1 MLGLSLGPGLGY
13 VLLGT
18 LHDAAIRAI
27 IWYISMALVSLWG
40 YRLYRQFDFKR
51 MSHVDL
57 ARWYRKITFF
67 YYLMFILWTVIF
79 LLFIPLHASNLHYI
93 AIFTQMGSAVVAS
106 SLLFSDRRLYLPII
120 LILMIPL
127 ILYFAQ
133 ISSWYGYVLTVFAC
147 VFAWVLTYAA
157 SSSNRL
163 LFKTSYQ
170 ASHDQLTGLYNR
182 NYFIDAMQHTVNAL
196 NSNNG
201 YCSLLLIDLDHFKTI
216 NDSLGH
222 DVGDVMLKEVARRMG
237 EIVPKNVLIARM
249 GGDEF
254 IVVGG
259 IAASRQRCLA
269 DTMEMAEGLRESL
282 KEVYLIGRHHLH
294 ISASIGISILH
305 QPKNNANQYIKE
317 ADIAMYQVKDK
328 GRDGIVLFGQEISD
342 KVERNLQIERLLHQA
357 IAKNEFYLNFQPQF
371 DPGHNIV
378 GCEVLLRWKNS
389 KLGMVSPLEFIPI
402 AEKTGLIID
411 IGYWVMQQSF
421 KTLHEWLANGI
432 DLQQLSINVSMRQF
446 FFQTFPN
453 EVDQL
458 SRDYL
463 TPETCCRITFELTES
478 VMAEELDKLVRIMHQ
493 LKKQGFS
500 FSIDDF
506 GTGYSSLSY
515 LRKVPLDEIKIDRSF
530 IEEISTSKSDQS
542 MIEMILNLSRV
553 FGLKVVAEGVETQE
567 QEDILLQGGCDLIQ
581 GYLLSRP
588 LSREDFEL
596 LFRERQQAV
605 PTSKI
610 PDH

>member
-13 VLLGT
+13 VLLGVI
-18 LHDAAIRAI
+18 HDVAVRAI
-27 IWYISMALVSLWG
+27 SWYIAMVLISVWG
-40 YRLYRQFDFKR
+40 FRLYYQFDFKR
-51 MSHVDL
+51 MSHAGLV
-57 ARWYRKITFF
+57 RWYRHTTIFF
-67 YYLMFILWTVIF
+67 YIIFILWTVVF
-79 LLFIPLHASNLHYI
+79 LLFIPLHESNLHYI
-93 AIFTQMGSAVVAS
+93 AIFTQIGAGVVAS
-106 SLLFSDRRLYLPII
+106 SLLFSDKRHFIPINFI
-120 LILMIPL
+120 MMVPL

-133 ISSWYGYVLTVFAC
+133 IASWYGYVLTVFSC
-147 VFAWVLTYAA
+147 VFAWVLYYAA

-163 LFKTSYQ
+163 LYMTYYQ

-182 NYFIDAMQHTVNAL
+182 NYFIDAMQQVVSSL
-196 NSNNG
+196 RSNNG
-201 YCSLLLIDLDHFKTI
+201 YSSLLLIDLDHFKTI

-237 EIVPKNVLIARM
+237 EIVPKNALIARM

-259 IAASRQRCLA
+259 IASSRQRCLA
-269 DTMEMAEGLRESL
+269 DTMHMAEGLRESL
-282 KEVYLIGRHHLH
+282 KEVYRIGRHNLH

-305 QPKNNANQYIKE
+305 QPENNANQYIKE

-328 GRDGIVLFGQEISD
+328 GRDGIVLFGQEISER
-342 KVERNLQIERLLHQA
+342 VERNLQIERLLHRA
-357 IAKNEFYLNFQPQF
+357 IKKNEFYLNFQPQF
-371 DPGHNIV
+371 DKDHNIA
-378 GCEVLLRWKNS
+378 GCEVLLRWKND

-411 IGYWVMQQSF
+411 IGYWVMEQSF
-421 KTLHEWLANGI
+421 KTLNDWLSHGI
-432 DLQQLSINVSMRQF
+432 DLKQLSINVSMRQF
-446 FFQTFPN
+446 FFQSFPD

-458 SRDYL
+458 CQQYL
-463 TPETCCRITFELTES
+463 SNASCRRITFELTES
-478 VMAEELDKLVRIMHQ
+478 VMAEELDRLVSIMQQ
-493 LKKQGFS
+493 LKAQGFS

-506 GTGYSSLSY
+506 GTGYSSLSF

-530 IEEISTSKSDQS
+530 IEEITTSKSDQS

-567 QEDILLQGGCDLIQ
+567 QEDILLQGNCDLIQ

-588 LSREDFEL
+588 LSREGFEAF
-596 LFRERQQAV
+596 FRQRQAV
-605 PTSKI
+605 A
-610 PDH
+610 PDNKE